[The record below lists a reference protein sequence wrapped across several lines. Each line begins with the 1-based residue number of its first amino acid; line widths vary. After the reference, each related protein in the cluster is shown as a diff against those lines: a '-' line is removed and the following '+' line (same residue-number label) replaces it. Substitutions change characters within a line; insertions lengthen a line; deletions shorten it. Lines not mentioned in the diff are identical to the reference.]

1 MVELYAADISA
12 LADPKEHA
20 EYLEGLS
27 ENRIEKILKQKTQ
40 KGRVQSLG
48 AGLLL
53 KNVLER
59 YGVSE
64 HQIWTDEKGKHHA
77 PGICFNLSHTE
88 GLAICVIGREDVGC
102 DVEYQKK
109 APASVAKHFFTESE
123 NSYLKEQED
132 YDREF
137 FRIWTMR
144 ESYMKMTGD
153 GLRVAF
159 HKYEMRL
166 EDGKFWVYCEGK
178 KEDCY
183 LREYDVPGYQVTIC
197 TKETESADT
206 IQFVNVGEKY
216 NEQYK

>member
-1 MVELYAADISA
+1 MATKRKDSHRIVLKKGEYQRTNGTYA
-12 LADPKEHA
+12 
-20 EYLEGLS
+20 Y
-27 ENRIEKILKQKTQ
+27 R
-40 KGRVQSLG
+40 
-48 AGLLL
+48 
-53 KNVLER
+53 
-59 YGVSE
+59 
-64 HQIWTDEKGKHHA
+64 WTDEKGKHHA

-166 EDGKFWVYCEGK
+166 EDGKFGVYFEGK

-197 TKETESADT
+197 TKETESADA

-216 NEQYK
+216 DE